1 MLAIA
6 YAVSM
11 KTMMLTAQAYSQPR
25 NSRKRFVLGM
35 FVALTLFPMTTSA
48 QDTIKPGETLDL
60 TQCIAIALKMHPNV
74 LGAAGSVMASQSKVS
89 QARSNYFPQISWSTT
104 YDRTHPAGITSLP
117 GGGGDSYY
125 DEYKTQVSLSQTLY
139 DFGKTSTQ
147 VKVQALGA
155 DSSQADLDTI
165 TSQVIFG
172 VKLAY
177 YGVLQAKQ
185 SRTANVETV
194 GQFEQRLAS
203 AKKFFEVGIKPKF
216 DVTKA
221 EVDLSQ
227 AKLNL
232 LKAENA
238 LTIARITLN
247 NAMGV
252 PEAPVFDILD
262 TTTLQSYAVN
272 LEEVLAKGYERR
284 SDLQSARA
292 KREAAQRSID
302 LARKGYYP
310 ILSGN
315 AGYGGSGQ
323 DFPLE
328 KEWSLGATLTFPLFS
343 GFSTTYQIDE
353 ARANLDIARANEE
366 LVKQTIRFEI
376 EQAFSNLKE
385 VRERITLADLTVKQ
399 AQENREL
406 AQGRYAA
413 GVGNAIEV
421 TDALVT
427 EINAKT
433 AYITAIYDYR
443 LAIASL
449 EKAMGGRE

>member
-1 MLAIA
+1 
-6 YAVSM
+6 
-11 KTMMLTAQAYSQPR
+11 
-25 NSRKRFVLGM
+25 
-35 FVALTLFPMTTSA
+35 
-48 QDTIKPGETLDL
+48 
-60 TQCIAIALKMHPNV
+60 
-74 LGAAGSVMASQSKVS
+74 
-89 QARSNYFPQISWSTT
+89 
-104 YDRTHPAGITSLP
+104 
-117 GGGGDSYY
+117 
-125 DEYKTQVSLSQTLY
+125 VSLSQTLY

-284 SDLQSARA
+284 SDLQSTRA

>member
-25 NSRKRFVLGM
+25 NSLKRFVLGM
-35 FVALTLFPMTTSA
+35 FVVLTLFPMTTSA

-60 TQCIAIALKMHPNV
+60 AQCIAFALKMHPNV

-89 QARSNYFPQISWSTT
+89 QARSNYFPQISWSAT

-155 DSSQADLDTI
+155 DSSQADLDTT

-172 VKLAY
+172 VKQAY

-194 GQFEQRLAS
+194 GQFEQHLTS

-238 LTIARITLN
+238 LTIAHITLN

-262 TTTLQSYAVN
+262 TTTLESYAVN

-284 SDLQSARA
+284 SDLQSTRA

-310 ILSGN
+310 VLSGN

-328 KEWSLGATLTFPLFS
+328 KEWSLGAS
-343 GFSTTYQIDE
+343 TYQIDE

>member
-89 QARSNYFPQISWSTT
+89 QARSNYFPQISWSAT

-117 GGGGDSYY
+117 GGKGDSYY

-147 VKVQALGA
+147 VKVQALSA
-155 DSSQADLDTI
+155 NASQADLENV
-165 TSQVIFG
+165 TSQIIFD
-172 VKLAY
+172 VKQAY
-177 YGVLQAKQ
+177 YGILQSKQ
-185 SRTANVETV
+185 SRDAYAEGVV
-194 GQFEQRLAS
+194 QYQQHLDQ
-203 AKKFFEVGIKPKF
+203 AKSFYEVGIKPKF

-227 AKLNL
+227 ARLNL
-232 LKAENA
+232 LKAENG
-238 LTIARITLN
+238 LRIAKITLN

-252 PEAPVFDILD
+252 PKAPSYEVQD
-262 TTTLQSYAVN
+262 TTTYQDYPIV
-272 LEEVLAKGYERR
+272 LETALKRGYDARPDLA
-284 SDLQSARA
+284 SASA
-292 KREAAQRSID
+292 KREAAQRSVD
-302 LARKGYYP
+302 LARTGYYP
-310 ILSGN
+310 VLSGN
-315 AGYGGSGQ
+315 AGYGWSGQ
-323 DFPLE
+323 AYPLD
-328 KEWSLGATLTFPLFS
+328 KEWTVGATLNFPLFS
-343 GFSTTYQIDE
+343 GFLTKSQVEE
-353 ARANLDIARANEE
+353 ARANLEVAKANEE
-366 LVKQTIRFEI
+366 YIRQGIRFDV
-376 EQAFSNLKE
+376 EQAYYNIKDAREGIVLAE
-385 VRERITLADLTVKQ
+385 VTVKQ
-399 AQENREL
+399 AQENRDL

-413 GVGNAIEV
+413 GVGNTIEV
-421 TDALVT
+421 TDALVA

-433 AYITAIYDYR
+433 AYINALHFYR
-443 LAIASL
+443 LAIANL
-449 EKAMGGRE
+449 EKAMGVTR